1 MNKKTEPRLYIV
13 AYIASKLAAGRRS
26 GVWPYLPV
34 GQVRDGAG
42 QQRVR
47 DWIVAIQKT
56 TNDDDLKKAVAA
68 SPGDVGQLGDIAA
81 NELSHYLV
89 YFHTNP

>member
-13 AYIASKLAAGRRS
+13 AYIASKLAAGRS
-26 GVWPYLPV
+26 TIFGIPT

-42 QQRVR
+42 QQAVR
-47 DWIVAIQKT
+47 DWVVAIQET

-68 SPGDVGQLGDIAA
+68 SPGVVGPLNDLAS
-81 NELSHYLV
+81 NELTHYLA
-89 YFHTNP
+89 YFHQN